1 MTVDPGMRTVTT
13 WYLEQT
19 APGDL
24 REAQGPE
31 PSAGVRIVRAQVPSA
46 EFSRFLYASVGA
58 DVEWTDRL
66 PWPGARWQEWLERP
80 GVETWVAYER
90 GTPAGFMELDGA
102 SPDTSARATR
112 PGRAVEI
119 SYFGLLPAF
128 RGRRIG
134 AHLLGFGAARA
145 WDMAE
150 RWPDREPTNRVWL
163 HTCTKDGPHAL
174 RNYQRRGF
182 RIFAKE
188 VAQEP
193 AAPAANASATPA
205 SAGQGPAPAAPLVP
219 RPDRREPSQGSRPAD
234 M

>member
-1 MTVDPGMRTVTT
+1 MRTVTT

-24 REAQGPE
+24 RAAEGPD
-31 PSAGVRIVRAQVPSA
+31 PSAGVRIMRAQVPSA

-66 PWPGARWQEWLERP
+66 PWPRAQWQEWLERP
-80 GVETWVAYER
+80 GAETWVAYEK
-90 GTPAGFMELDGA
+90 GTPAGFIELDGA
-102 SPDTSARATR
+102 SQDTSARATR
-112 PGRAVEI
+112 PGQTVEI

-134 AHLLGFGAARA
+134 AHLLEFGAARA

-150 RWPDREPTNRVWL
+150 RWPDREPTNRVWV
-163 HTCTKDGPHAL
+163 HTCSKDGPHAL
-174 RNYQRRGF
+174 GNYQRRGF

-188 VAQEP
+188 VTREP
-193 AAPAANASATPA
+193 APAVE
-205 SAGQGPAPAAPLVP
+205 QGPAPAAPLVP